1 MSTKLEIDFPMF
13 DELKK
18 KLEAIEGNALDRA
31 VTKALEESNAF
42 IAAQLDEAMQ
52 PHKRTG
58 KTEST
63 ILKNTNVQ
71 KTGTEFSANTGF
83 SIHEGGLPS
92 IFLMYGTKVHGQPHV
107 KPDKKLYNAL
117 YSPATKK
124 KIQEIQ
130 ANAFFETIDEVMKK

>member
-52 PHKRTG
+52 P
-58 KTEST
+58 
-63 ILKNTNVQ
+63 
-71 KTGTEFSANTGF
+71 
-83 SIHEGGLPS
+83 
-92 IFLMYGTKVHGQPHV
+92 
-107 KPDKKLYNAL
+107 
-117 YSPATKK
+117 
-124 KIQEIQ
+124 
-130 ANAFFETIDEVMKK
+130 